1 MLRIAFHANQL
12 SERGGEVALYDYCHY
27 NEALLGNRSV
37 VFFPRQAASNDAS
50 VVERFAQSFELVAYD
65 HFAQVDVCIQAMN
78 LDLFY
83 AIKGGE
89 IDGIVSRTVPS
100 MIHAVF
106 AQSPFEIHG
115 SAYAFVSEWLSR
127 KCSVGLVPA
136 VPHVVHAPPLGLLA
150 PLRLELGIPEGAVVL
165 GGYGGS
171 GSFDLDFVRDCVI
184 PEALARRQ
192 DLYFVFMNFSPF
204 IRHSRVFFLE
214 RSTDPVVKHALI
226 AACDAMLHARRQGES
241 FGLACAEFSAQ
252 GKPVFTYGLSPDR
265 HHLHAL
271 GSSAVVYR
279 DGAQLLRQLL
289 AFQPASAPLV
299 EAEGYR
305 KYTPEHVME
314 RFDRHLIHP
323 ALSRGAMGLRLT
335 LATLP
340 WRRSFSPLLR
350 DLFWHIQIAARRL
363 GKLARF
369 DFTAG
374 RR

>member
-27 NEALLGNRSV
+27 NEVLLGNRSV
-37 VFFPRQAASNDAS
+37 VFYPRKATSNDAS
-50 VVERFAQSFELVAYD
+50 VLARFAQSFELVAYD
-65 HFAQVDVCIQAMN
+65 HFAEVDMHIQAMK

-89 IDGIVSRTVPS
+89 IDGIVSRVVPS

-115 SAYAFVSEWLSR
+115 SAYAFVSEWLSG
-127 KCSVGLVPA
+127 KCSAGLVPA
-136 VPHVVHAPPLGLLA
+136 VPHVVHAPCLGLLA
-150 PLRLELGIPEGAVVL
+150 NLRLELGIPQSAVVL

-171 GSFDLDFVRDCVI
+171 ESFDLDFVRDRVI

-192 DLYFVFMNFSPF
+192 DFYFVFMNFRPF
-204 IRHSRVFFLE
+204 IRHPRVFFLE
-214 RSTDPVVKHALI
+214 RSTNPSVKYALI

-241 FGLACAEFSAQ
+241 FGLACAEFSMQ

-265 HHLHAL
+265 HHLHVL

-279 DGAQLLRQLL
+279 DGEQLLRQLM
-289 AFQPASAPLV
+289 AFQPSQAPLL

-323 ALSRGAMGLRLT
+323 ALRRGALGLRLT
-335 LATLP
+335 LFTLP
-340 WRRSFSPLLR
+340 WRRPFSPLLR
-350 DLFWHIQIAARRL
+350 GLFWQLQIAVRRL
-363 GKLARF
+363 GTLARF
-369 DFTAG
+369 DLPAG